1 LIEAML
7 SKFFIHIFHRSATG
21 SGRMRILLTPLGP
34 GFFLSL
40 LVLLVIASLYTD
52 RMVGFPGL
60 ISAPINVILSLP
72 LLAGGLFLTF
82 WSGFCFLKARGTP
95 VPFNPPP
102 VLVDTGPYA
111 WSRNPMLTS
120 VFMILFGL
128 GVLLNSVSMIFIFSP
143 LFILLMIWE
152 IRAVEE
158 PELEMRLGEQYIQY
172 KKRVPMFFP
181 RIVTRRQDNNR

>member
-1 LIEAML
+1 
-7 SKFFIHIFHRSATG
+7 
-21 SGRMRILLTPLGP
+21 
-34 GFFLSL
+34 
-40 LVLLVIASLYTD
+40 
-52 RMVGFPGL
+52 
-60 ISAPINVILSLP
+60 
-72 LLAGGLFLTF
+72 
-82 WSGFCFLKARGTP
+82 
-95 VPFNPPP
+95 
-102 VLVDTGPYA
+102 
-111 WSRNPMLTS
+111 MLTS